1 MITGAIVSWRVARA
15 HVDLGQ
21 IDEACAVAVNALEDS
36 MKTDHH
42 VVLERLHTFC
52 AKLEPW
58 HAQPNVRPFTEQLLL
73 A

>member
-1 MITGAIVSWRVARA
+1 MYLEQR
-15 HVDLGQ
+15 
-21 IDEACAVAVNALEDS
+21 DEACAVAVNALEDS
-36 MKTDHH
+36 MKIDNR
-42 VVLERLHTFC
+42 VVLEWLHTFR